1 MEEGL
6 TFDDVLLKP
15 KYSQILPKDVDVRSK
30 LTNNLELNVPL
41 LSSAMD
47 TVTESK
53 TAIAMAR
60 EGCIGIIHKN
70 MPANRQ
76 AEEVIKVKRAESLIV
91 IDPVTVSPNDNL
103 EQVAALRQKFGVNS
117 FPVID
122 NGKLIGL
129 ITKRD
134 FIFEHDFTK
143 KVKDI
148 MVTDLIT
155 VNKMIGLAEAKEIM
169 RMNKVEKLPVIDKH
183 GALKGLITSADIR
196 KSEVYNNALKD
207 AKGHLMVGAAVG
219 PKDLERTE
227 KLVNAEV
234 DVLVIDTAHGHSKN
248 VIDAI
253 KNFKKHFEV
262 DIIAGNVATAKGA
275 KALLDAGADAIKV
288 GVGPGSICTTRVI
301 TGVGVPQL
309 TAIMDCYKAVGN
321 DIPIIADG
329 GILYSGDITKALAAG
344 ASSIMIGSLFA
355 GCEETPGKVIYMRNR
370 KFKQYRGMGSV
381 GAMLEGSKD
390 RYMQDYVIDKEKLV
404 PEGIEGVVPYKGK
417 ISEVVYQLMGG
428 VKAGMGMIGAKNLA
442 ELRKNAEFLKITA
455 ASLKES
461 HPHNVTILEE
471 SPNYP

>member
-1 MEEGL
+1 M
-6 TFDDVLLKP
+6 LLKP
-15 KYSQILPKDVDVRSK
+15 KYSQILPKDVEVRSK
-30 LTNNLELNVPL
+30 LTNNIELNIPL

-53 TAIAMAR
+53 TAIAMAK
-60 EGCIGIIHKN
+60 EGGIGIIHKN

-76 AEEVIKVKRAESLIV
+76 AEEVVKVKRSESLIV
-91 IDPVTVSPNDNL
+91 IDPITVSPNDTL
-103 EQVAALRQKFGVNS
+103 EYVASLKQKFGVSS

-122 NGKLIGL
+122 KGKLVGL

-134 FIFEHDFTK
+134 VIFEHNLSK
-143 KVKDI
+143 KVKEV

-155 VNKMIGLAEAKEIM
+155 VNKMLDLAEAKEIM
-169 RMNKVEKLPVIDKH
+169 RKNKVEKLPIIDKNR
-183 GALKGLITSADIR
+183 ALKGLITSADIR
-196 KSEVYNNALKD
+196 KNEIYVNALKD
-207 AKGHLMVGAAVG
+207 GKGRLRVGAAVG
-219 PKDLERTE
+219 PKDLERAE

-234 DVLVIDTAHGHSKN
+234 DVLVVDTAHGHSKN
-248 VIDAI
+248 VIDAV
-253 KNFKKHFEV
+253 KNFKKQFEV

-288 GVGPGSICTTRVI
+288 GVGPGSICTTRII

-309 TAIMDCYKAVGN
+309 TAIIDCHKTVGN
-321 DIPIIADG
+321 EVPIIADG

-344 ASSIMIGSLFA
+344 ASSVMLGSLFA
-355 GCEETPGKVIYMRNR
+355 GCEETPGKVIYMKNR

-390 RYMQDYVIDKEKLV
+390 RYMQEYVIDKEKLV

-417 ISEVVYQLMGG
+417 ISEVVYQMIGG
-428 VKAGMGMIGAKNLA
+428 LKSGMGMLGAKNLS
-442 ELRKNAEFLKITA
+442 ELKKNAEFIKISA